1 MLLTQVRWLPWQGA
15 SVSEFAHGGEIDRKY
30 AIAPLRHC
38 AIAAKADDG
47 FSSMDFQIG
56 IFKYGTSNM
65 EPQIW
70 NLKVAHNEASV

>member
-1 MLLTQVRWLPWQGA
+1 M
-15 SVSEFAHGGEIDRKY
+15 
-30 AIAPLRHC
+30 PLRHC